1 VLRERVEGALENF
14 LGRAGGVDA
23 QQEVALGVVR
33 NDGDGGFG
41 VGRKASFNGLKPIVG
56 QVLERAAAMI
66 ADAGLLGWPQRVV
79 EDCVAMRADA
89 ASGQA
94 LGERGA
100 RQLVG
105 KDGVEL
111 KALEC
116 EQGVERVSL
125 GEGARET
132 DEEESSGAAQAGAAI
147 AEELKD
153 DVVGDELSAV
163 DAVERLR
170 GSRAGREGMIVTGAE
185 EFAGRKRAGAEG
197 VGEQG
202 GLGVFS
208 GAGRAD
214 EDEPTGTLSGRRL
227 QAVSRVAVKPSRTV
241 SEVGHGR
248 NVRPRRIPGYVDL
261 GRNCAVIAKEPKR
274 APGGCEAGFTAGCGR
289 W

>member
-1 VLRERVEGALENF
+1 LENF
-14 LGRAGGVDA
+14 LGRARGIDA
-23 QQEVALGVVR
+23 KQQVESGVV
-33 NDGDGGFG
+33 GEDGGGRFG
-41 VGRKASFNGLKPIVG
+41 VNGQADLDGLGLIFSQLFEG
-56 QVLERAAAMI
+56 TAATI
-66 ADAGLLGWPQRVV
+66 ADTALAGWVRHEM
-79 EDCVAMRADA
+79 EDSVAVRADDA
-89 ASGQA
+89 AGQA

-111 KALEC
+111 KVLEC

-132 DEEESSGAAQAGAAI
+132 DEDEPSGAAQAGAAI

-241 SEVGHGR
+241 SEVGHGK

-261 GRNCAVIAKEPKR
+261 GRNCVVIAKEPKR